1 MTSHDHPGLN
11 SVPMWWCVADPVS
24 HLPHGVRGDEERDA
38 GHRGQVPGDN
48 GPLAAHQGNTIIQ
61 NHHQK
66 SDSYWYHLGKNA
78 IQCC

>member
-1 MTSHDHPGLN
+1 MTSHDHPSLN

-24 HLPHGVRGDEERDA
+24 HLPLGVRVDEERDA

-66 SDSYWYHLGKNA
+66 SESYWYHLGKNA
-78 IQCC
+78 I